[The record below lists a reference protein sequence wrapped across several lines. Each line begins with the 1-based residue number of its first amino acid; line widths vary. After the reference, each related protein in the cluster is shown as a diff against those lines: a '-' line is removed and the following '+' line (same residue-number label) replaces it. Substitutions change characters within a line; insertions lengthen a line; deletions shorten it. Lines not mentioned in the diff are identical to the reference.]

1 MTTQPNIWDRAISR
15 AKQGV
20 EQTLSGFE
28 QNLRTNPVRTIFG
41 LLGSPG
47 LVLGQAYKTGREM
60 NAPDPNIPDFYTPIN
75 AMQNT
80 GLQSQP
86 FSPSIKKGDYGTS
99 VYDIQNTISPMQGS
113 GLSYGVEE
121 QAPTNAM
128 AQQTAPAPM
137 PSQPTMPTM
146 PKVTPQTMP
155 YKMPSDL
162 NYIYGAD
169 QSAFQN
175 IDNTFAPP
183 VNAMTKNGGYFDMGK
198 AGTVGGNWVEGAGW
212 MTQADQMF
220 GKTEEDLAFE
230 AMMRQ
235 RMASMAQ

>member
-1 MTTQPNIWDRAISR
+1 MTKQPNIWQRALTGVNQALNQTFSGAGQQFKDNPLR
-15 AKQGV
+15 AGL
-20 EQTLSGFE
+20 TLF
-28 QNLRTNPVRTIFG
+28 T
-41 LLGSPG
+41 SPG
-47 LVLGQAYKTGREM
+47 LFLGQSYKTGRDI

-128 AQQTAPAPM
+128 AQQPAQM

-146 PKVTPQTMP
+146 PKVAPQTMP

-183 VNAMTKNGGYFDMGK
+183 VNAMTKNGGYFDMDN

-230 AMMRQ
+230 AEMRR
-235 RMASMAQ
+235 RMASLAQ